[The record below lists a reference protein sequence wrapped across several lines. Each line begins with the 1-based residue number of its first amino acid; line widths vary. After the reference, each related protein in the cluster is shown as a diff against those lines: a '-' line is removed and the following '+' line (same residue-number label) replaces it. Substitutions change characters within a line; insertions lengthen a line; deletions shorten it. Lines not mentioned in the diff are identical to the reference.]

1 VPVSSLLPARGAPRV
16 LAVASLVNTLG
27 NGLFYTVSA
36 LFLTRSVGLSVRQV
50 GVGLTIAGGVALFA
64 NVPAGRIAEIAGP
77 REVLV
82 ITFVLAAGF
91 MAAYAFVHSF
101 WVFVVI
107 ACGELAATNAGNAVR
122 NGLIATAVAGEDRV
136 RTRAYLRSVTNLGI
150 GVGSALAGIALH
162 VDTRTAYVTLI
173 VADAATF
180 ALTALLV
187 TRLPHVAPVP
197 RDLGDGPRLVAIRD
211 RPYVSLVA
219 MNSLLNIHNG
229 LLEVAVPLWVVRHTS
244 APRSIVAAIFIVNT
258 GICVLF
264 QIRASR
270 GVDDIP
276 SSARALR
283 RCGVLLFAACAIY
296 GLSGGR
302 SRDVA
307 IVLLLVAELVHVTGE
322 LFQAAG
328 SWGYAYGL
336 APDHLQGQYQGLFS
350 MSYGVSNMLAPVI
363 VTTVVVGGGLGGWLL
378 IGTMFLVVGVA
389 MGPVGRWA
397 AANRPELA
405 APVQGLPA

>member
-1 VPVSSLLPARGAPRV
+1 
-16 LAVASLVNTLG
+16 
-27 NGLFYTVSA
+27 
-36 LFLTRSVGLSVRQV
+36 
-50 GVGLTIAGGVALFA
+50 
-64 NVPAGRIAEIAGP
+64 
-77 REVLV
+77 
-82 ITFVLAAGF
+82 
-91 MAAYAFVHSF
+91 
-101 WVFVVI
+101 
-107 ACGELAATNAGNAVR
+107 
-122 NGLIATAVAGEDRV
+122 
-136 RTRAYLRSVTNLGI
+136 
-150 GVGSALAGIALH
+150 
-162 VDTRTAYVTLI
+162 VTLI

-187 TRLPHVAPVP
+187 TRLPNVAPLP
-197 RDLGDGPRLVAIRD
+197 RDLRDGPRLVAIRD

-244 APRSIVAAIFIVNT
+244 APRSIVAVIFILNT

-307 IVLLLVAELVHVTGE
+307 IVLLLMAELVHVTGE

-350 MSYGVSNMLAPVI
+350 MSYGVSSMLAPVI
-363 VTTVVVGGGLGGWLL
+363 VTTVVVGGGLAGWLL
-378 IGTMFLVVGVA
+378 IGAMFLVVGVA

-397 AANRPELA
+397 AANRPE
-405 APVQGLPA
+405 PDPPFVQGLPA